1 MAGSSETAVLLASL
15 LEAKVKAE
23 KSDG

>member
-23 KSDG
+23 KSDD